1 MRTQKQK
8 RRPKTKGSYALV
20 QRFRQ
25 ALGLCLTCIETSC
38 DRSLVSKRRLYKLA
52 SRPGLRTNKSRPPS
66 PHFREFRFQSHR
78 LKPRGKAKKSF
89 FLRFYPGG
97 IFILSLLIFLNT
109 SGSEAHIWKLNL
121 PFTGQAKHDQT
132 EQPQPQSIP
141 DETLTRLRAAIVQ
154 QESDGN
160 HRLLNP
166 SGSGAMGI
174 GQVMPEDLP
183 HWSQEAL
190 GREVS
195 QQEFLSNHDLQVV
208 IIDYKLNQYWQQA
221 TLQAHG
227 NEDETVKRVASWWYA
242 GNPNLFADTTPQFWN
257 GDEYP
262 SIAEYCNQILA
273 RYRAQD
279 NPGG

>member
-8 RRPKTKGSYALV
+8 RRSSRQGSHAIV

-25 ALGLCLTCIETSC
+25 ALGLCLTFIETTC
-38 DRSLVSKRRLYKLA
+38 DRSLVSKRRLHKLT
-52 SRPGLRTNKSRPPS
+52 SRPGLRTNKPRPQRPR
-66 PHFREFRFQSHR
+66 PRKFRPQSAYF
-78 LKPRGKAKKSF
+78 KSRGKAKKPI
-89 FLRFYPGG
+89 FLHLYPGG
-97 IFILSLLIFLNT
+97 IFILSLLVFLNT

-121 PFTGQAKHDQT
+121 PFPGPAKPNQT

-160 HRLLNP
+160 HKLLNP

-242 GNPNLFADTTPQFWN
+242 GNPNLFTDTTPQFWN

-262 SIAEYCNQILA
+262 SIAEYCSQVLE
-273 RYRAQD
+273 RYKAQ
-279 NPGG
+279 NKANG